1 MWHSCYIVFVL
12 QCGSYGNR
20 SGTAAHTCALVK
32 TNSKVFVYIF
42 AAMGGDIDVLRV
54 KFTQCIHR
62 LIKLLNAR
70 SFQRGQYLKRKR
82 RFIGAFY

>member
-1 MWHSCYIVFVL
+1 MKQDL
-12 QCGSYGNR
+12 MN
-20 SGTAAHTCALVK
+20 
-32 TNSKVFVYIF
+32 
-42 AAMGGDIDVLRV
+42 
-54 KFTQCIHR
+54 R